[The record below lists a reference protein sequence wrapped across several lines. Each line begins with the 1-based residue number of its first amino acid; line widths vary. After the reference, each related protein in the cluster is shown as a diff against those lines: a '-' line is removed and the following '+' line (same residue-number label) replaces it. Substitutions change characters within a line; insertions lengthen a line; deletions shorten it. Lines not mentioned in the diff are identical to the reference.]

1 MNQEENAYLRPHGLR
16 LELGN
21 FDRLFSLMELNLMTY
36 YLLVSFMVFLFGFL
50 VTLLGIVCS
59 LVC

>member
-16 LELGN
+16 LEWGN